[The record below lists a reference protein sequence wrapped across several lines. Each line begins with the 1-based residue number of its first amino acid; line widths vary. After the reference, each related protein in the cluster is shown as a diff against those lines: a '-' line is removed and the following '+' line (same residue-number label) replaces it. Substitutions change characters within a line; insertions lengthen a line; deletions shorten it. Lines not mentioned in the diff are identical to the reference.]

1 MDEGSKR
8 PAAPAGQDVLLI
20 KAFQGGDRA
29 AFDKLVLRHKDK
41 LFNLCYSF
49 LGDYEEANDSS
60 QEAFIKA
67 YQGLKKFRFE
77 SSFSTWLYRIA
88 VNTCTNKV
96 KSLAYRQKKMT
107 SSLDNPGGMH
117 EKRSLDIRDDAPTPL
132 MELEE
137 KERQNL
143 IRKAIDQLPPEHK
156 AVVALRDIEGLSYE
170 EIAEITGSN
179 LGTVKSRLSRARIDL
194 RSKLRSVL

>member
-8 PAAPAGQDVLLI
+8 PAAFAGQDALLI

-67 YQGLKKFRFE
+67 YQGLKKFWFE

-107 SSLDNPGGMH
+107 SSLDNPGGMG
-117 EKRSLDIRDDAPTPL
+117 ENRAIEIRDEDPTPL

-137 KERQNL
+137 KERQDL
-143 IRKAIDQLPPEHK
+143 IRRAIDQLPPEHK

-170 EIAEITGSN
+170 EIAEITRSN

-194 RSKLRSVL
+194 RSKLRSIL

>member
-1 MDEGSKR
+1 MDDGSKR
-8 PAAPAGQDVLLI
+8 PAAFAGQDALLI
-20 KAFQGGDRA
+20 KDFQGGDRA

-96 KSLAYRQKKMT
+96 KSLANRQKKMT
-107 SSLDNPGGMH
+107 SSLDNPGGMD
-117 EKRSLDIRDDAPTPL
+117 EKRSLEIRDDAPTPL

-137 KERQNL
+137 KERQAL
-143 IRKAIDQLPPEHK
+143 IRRAVDRLPPEHK
-156 AVVALRDIEGLSYE
+156 AVITLRDIEGLSYE

-194 RSKLRSVL
+194 SSKLRSIL

>member
-8 PAAPAGQDVLLI
+8 PAPSAGQDALLI

-29 AFDKLVLRHKDK
+29 VFDKLVLRHKDK

-96 KSLAYRQKKMT
+96 KSLAYRQKRMT
-107 SSLDNPGGMH
+107 SSLDNPGGMD
-117 EKRSLDIRDDAPTPL
+117 ENRALEIGDGAPTAL

-137 KERQNL
+137 KERQDL
-143 IRKAIDQLPPEHK
+143 IRRAIDRLPAEHK
-156 AVVALRDIEGLSYE
+156 AVIALRDMEGLSYE

-194 RSKLRSVL
+194 RSKLRGIL

>member
-1 MDEGSKR
+1 MDDGSKR
-8 PAAPAGQDVLLI
+8 PAAFAGQDALLI
-20 KAFQGGDRA
+20 KDFQGGDRA

-96 KSLAYRQKKMT
+96 KSLANRQKKMT
-107 SSLDNPGGMH
+107 SSLDNPGGMD
-117 EKRSLDIRDDAPTPL
+117 EKRSLEIRDDAPTPL

-137 KERQNL
+137 KERQAL
-143 IRKAIDQLPPEHK
+143 IRRAIDQLPPEHK
-156 AVVALRDIEGLSYE
+156 AVITLRDIEGLSYE

-194 RSKLRSVL
+194 SSKLRSIL

>member
-1 MDEGSKR
+1 MDDGSKR
-8 PAAPAGQDVLLI
+8 PAAFAGQDALLI
-20 KAFQGGDRA
+20 KDFQGGDRA
-29 AFDKLVLRHKDK
+29 AFEKLVLRHKDK

-96 KSLAYRQKKMT
+96 KSLANRQKKMT
-107 SSLDNPGGMH
+107 SSLDSPGGMDD
-117 EKRSLDIRDDAPTPL
+117 KRFLEIRDDAPTPL

-137 KERQNL
+137 KERQAL
-143 IRKAIDQLPPEHK
+143 IRRAIDRLPPEHK
-156 AVVALRDIEGLSYE
+156 AVITLRDIEGLSYE

-194 RSKLRSVL
+194 SSKLRSIL

>member
-8 PAAPAGQDVLLI
+8 PAAFAGQDALLI

-29 AFDKLVLRHKDK
+29 AFDKLVLRHRDK

-49 LGDYEEANDSS
+49 LGDYEDANDSS

-67 YQGLKKFRFE
+67 YQGLKKFRLE

-107 SSLDNPGGMH
+107 SSLDNPGGMDGN
-117 EKRSLDIRDDAPTPL
+117 RSLDIRDEDPTPL

-137 KERQNL
+137 KERQDL
-143 IRKAIDQLPPEHK
+143 IRRAIDQLPPEHK
-156 AVVALRDIEGLSYE
+156 AVVALRDIEGFSYE

>member
-1 MDEGSKR
+1 MDEGSKK
-8 PAAPAGQDVLLI
+8 PATPTGQDALLI

-67 YQGLKKFRFE
+67 YRGLKKFRFE

-107 SSLDNPGGMH
+107 SSLDNPGGTDGNRAV
-117 EKRSLDIRDDAPTPL
+117 EIRDDAPTPL
-132 MELEE
+132 MKLEE
-137 KERQNL
+137 KERQDL
-143 IRKAIDQLPPEHK
+143 IRNAIDRLPADHK
-156 AVVALRDIEGLSYE
+156 AVIALRDMEGLSYE

-194 RSKLRSVL
+194 RCKLRGIL

>member
-1 MDEGSKR
+1 MDDGSKR
-8 PAAPAGQDVLLI
+8 PAAFAGQDALLI
-20 KAFQGGDRA
+20 KDFQGGDRA
-29 AFDKLVLRHKDK
+29 AFEKLVLRHKDK

-88 VNTCTNKV
+88 VNTCTNKF
-96 KSLAYRQKKMT
+96 KSLANRQKKMT
-107 SSLDNPGGMH
+107 SSLDNPGGID
-117 EKRSLDIRDDAPTPL
+117 EKRSLEIRDDAPTPL

-137 KERQNL
+137 KERQAL
-143 IRKAIDQLPPEHK
+143 IRRAIDRLPPEHK
-156 AVVALRDIEGLSYE
+156 AVITLRDIEGLSYE

-194 RSKLRSVL
+194 SSKLRSIL

>member
-1 MDEGSKR
+1 MDDGSKR
-8 PAAPAGQDVLLI
+8 PAAFAGQDAPLI
-20 KAFQGGDRA
+20 KDFQGGDRA

-88 VNTCTNKV
+88 VNTCTNKF
-96 KSLAYRQKKMT
+96 KSLANRQKKMT
-107 SSLDNPGGMH
+107 SSLDNPGGID
-117 EKRSLDIRDDAPTPL
+117 EKRSLEIRDDAPTPL

-137 KERQNL
+137 KERQAL
-143 IRKAIDQLPPEHK
+143 IRRAIDQLPPEHK
-156 AVVALRDIEGLSYE
+156 AVITLRDIEGLSYE

-194 RSKLRSVL
+194 SSKLRSIL

>member
-8 PAAPAGQDVLLI
+8 PAAFAGQDALLI

-96 KSLAYRQKKMT
+96 KSLAYRQRKMT
-107 SSLDNPGGMH
+107 SSLDNPGGMD
-117 EKRSLDIRDDAPTPL
+117 KNRSLDIQDEDPTPL

-137 KERQNL
+137 KERQDL
-143 IRKAIDQLPPEHK
+143 IRRAIDHLPPEHK